1 MSTPDLS
8 VVIASVN
15 GFPYVGR
22 CLDSLRE
29 HAPGAEVIVADY
41 SDDKTRRRIRDG
53 WPEVKLLS
61 FDEPTPV
68 PLLRAAG
75 TASATAP
82 YVAVIEDHCV
92 VRKSWG
98 ARILAA
104 HREGHSVVGG
114 SIGNGET
121 GRIRDWAAF
130 FCEYTEHMEPAQGG
144 LVPSLPGMNV
154 SYDRR
159 AIEAMDEYLKR
170 GLWET
175 WLHPH
180 LQNSGFELWSDPEI
194 ALDHV
199 KDFGFR
205 EFLLQ
210 RYHYARSYA
219 GLRNPE
225 LGWKRAVYCAGTPL
239 LVPLVSYRITRNVI
253 RRNRRHLRQLALAA
267 PLVAVYIATW
277 ALGEAVG
284 YAVGGGRSL
293 LKVR

>member
-1 MSTPDLS
+1 MSMPELS
-8 VVIASVN
+8 VVVASVN

-29 HAPGAEVIVADY
+29 HAPNAEIVVTDWT
-41 SDDKTRRRIRDG
+41 DEETRHRIREG

-68 PLLRAAG
+68 PVLRAAG
-75 TASATAP
+75 MRAATAP

-92 VRKSWG
+92 VREGWG
-98 ARILAA
+98 ERIVAA
-104 HREGHSVVGG
+104 HRAGHSVVGG
-114 SIGNGET
+114 SIRNGET

-130 FCEYTEHMEPAQGG
+130 FCEYTEHMEPAPLGV
-144 LVPSLPGMNV
+144 VPSLPGMNV
-154 SYDRR
+154 SYDRT
-159 AIEAMDEYLKR
+159 AIAAMDGFLRR

-180 LQNSGFELWSDPEI
+180 LQQSGFELYSDPEI

-205 EFLLQ
+205 EFLAQ
-210 RYHYARSYA
+210 RYYYARSYA
-219 GLRNPE
+219 GMRNPE
-225 LGWKRAVYCAGTPL
+225 LGWKRIVYCGGAPL
-239 LVPLVSYRITRNVI
+239 LIPLVSYRIARNVV
-253 RRNRRHLRQLALAA
+253 RNGRHVRELVQAS
-267 PLVAVYIATW
+267 PLLVVYASAW
-277 ALGEAVG
+277 SVGEAVG
-284 YAVGGGRSL
+284 YAFGGGRSL

>member
-1 MSTPDLS
+1 MTAPAELS
-8 VVIASVN
+8 VVVASVN

-22 CLDSLRE
+22 CLDSIRE
-29 HAPGAEVIVADY
+29 QAPTAEIVVADWT
-41 SDDKTRRRIRDG
+41 DEETRGRIREG

-68 PLLRAAG
+68 PVLRAAG
-75 TASATAP
+75 MRAAMAP

-92 VRKSWG
+92 VREGWG
-98 ARILAA
+98 RRIVAA
-104 HREGHSVVGG
+104 HQAGHSVVGG
-114 SIGNGET
+114 SIRNGQT

-130 FCEYTEHMEPAQGG
+130 FCEYTEHMEPAPAGI
-144 LVPSLPGMNV
+144 VPSLPGMNV
-154 SYDRR
+154 SYDRE
-159 AIEAMDEYLKR
+159 AIAAMDDFLQR

-180 LQNSGFELWSDPEI
+180 LQECGFELYSDPEI

-205 EFLLQ
+205 EFLSQ

-225 LGWKRAVYCAGTPL
+225 LGWKRIVYCAGSPL
-239 LVPLVSYRITRNVI
+239 LIPLVSYRIARNVLQ
-253 RRNRRHLRQLALAA
+253 NGRHVRELVQASPLLAIYASVWTA
-267 PLVAVYIATW
+267 
-277 ALGEAVG
+277 GEAVG
-284 YAVGGGRSL
+284 YAFGGGGSL